1 MTQQTNRGMRIL
13 VSAARIFRS
22 AFDTAPATGMLVS
35 DGRVGWIG
43 DLAEAPAADIRVDLD
58 GLTLL
63 PGLTDPHLHI
73 LAVAQAR
80 LQVSA
85 ADPSIRGLDG
95 FLDRLR
101 LAGQDL
107 AHGEWVIG
115 TDVNEQFWPERRL
128 PDRFDLDRVLPD
140 RPAAVRRFCG
150 HVVCL
155 NTAALEA
162 LRGKID
168 PHTIGIEADA
178 RGCTGIARENAAE
191 AVFKHLPRP
200 DDTLIIAAVQSLTAE
215 LARSGLTAA
224 TEAAVGFSF
233 GFEPEWALWHRIRS
247 GCSLPLRLGFMLQA
261 DPAEADRVTGG
272 PVADPWWQ
280 VRTLKIFADG
290 IIGARTAAISG
301 GFADGAPSGPL
312 LQRPETIH
320 DFVRRAHG
328 GGWQVAAHAIGDLA
342 IDAMID
348 AYSRCMEEGNP
359 AGLHHRIE
367 HLGVPGPDV
376 VPRLVRSGT
385 MVVTQ
390 PSFVYRMG
398 DSWPTAL
405 GTRASRA
412 FPAASL
418 IKAGVHLAGSSD
430 APTGSLCPWDGVSSF
445 VTRRCASG
453 ARHNPDESITLAEAL
468 HAYTAEGAYAM
479 QQEGWRGRLE
489 PGQAA
494 DFAAFGC
501 NPLASDPG
509 TLSGLKSSLTVIG
522 GRASHDDSNIW
533 PTMA

>member
-1 MTQQTNRGMRIL
+1 MTQKTNGGERIL
-13 VSAARIFRS
+13 VSAACIFRS

-43 DLAEAPAADIRVDLD
+43 DMADAPAADIRVDLD

-85 ADPSIRGLDG
+85 ADPSIRGLDD
-95 FLDRLR
+95 FLGRLR

-107 AHGEWVIG
+107 APGEWVIG
-115 TDVNEQFWPERRL
+115 TDVNEQFWPELRL
-128 PDRFDLDRVLPD
+128 PERFDLDRVLPD

-162 LRGKID
+162 LRGKMD
-168 PHTIGIEADA
+168 PHAIGMDTDA
-178 RGCTGIARENAAE
+178 RGLTGIAREYAAE

-200 DDTLIIAAVQSLTAE
+200 DDRQIIAAIESLTAE

-224 TEAAVGFSF
+224 NEAAVGFSF
-233 GFEPEWALWHRIRS
+233 GFEPEWALWQRIRAE
-247 GCSLPLRLGFMLQA
+247 CTLPLRMGFMLQA
-261 DPAEADRVTGG
+261 DPVEADRVTGG
-272 PVADPWWQ
+272 PAPDPWWQ
-280 VRTLKIFADG
+280 IRTLKIFADG

-301 GFADGAPSGPL
+301 GFADGAPPGPL
-312 LQRPETIH
+312 LQRPEAIH
-320 DFVRRAHG
+320 DFVSRAHD
-328 GGWQVAAHAIGDLA
+328 GGWQVAAHAIGDIA

-348 AYSRCMEEGNP
+348 AYLHCMEAGNP
-359 AGLHHRIE
+359 RGLRHRIE
-367 HLGVPGPDV
+367 HLGLPGPDV
-376 VPRLVRSGT
+376 VQRIVRSGT
-385 MVVTQ
+385 VVVTQ

-398 DSWPTAL
+398 DSWPAAL
-405 GTRASRA
+405 GTRAARA

-430 APTGSLCPWDGVSSF
+430 APTGSLCPWEGVSSF

-453 ARHNPDESITLAEAL
+453 ERHSPSESVTLAEAL
-468 HAYTAEGAYAM
+468 NAYTAEGAHAM

-494 DFAAFGC
+494 DFAAYDC
-501 NPLASDPG
+501 NPLANDPG
-509 TLSGLKSSLTVIG
+509 TLGGLQSSLTVIG
-522 GRASHDDSNIW
+522 GRATHDGSKVW
-533 PTMA
+533 PTRA